1 MKEMKIIKR
10 SGQEV
15 VFDKEK
21 IIAALRKA
29 NKEVSERD
37 RISEGA
43 LNAIVA
49 TVTEECAN
57 LGRSPHVEE
66 IQDMVE
72 NRLMASMN
80 FVLARKYIT
89 YRYTRALVRRVNT
102 TDAQILTLI

>member
-15 VFDKEK
+15 DFDKEK
-21 IIAALRKA
+21 IIAAIRKA
-29 NKEVSERD
+29 NKEVGERH
-37 RISEGA
+37 RISEAA
-43 LNAIVA
+43 LLAIVDA
-49 TVTEECAN
+49 VTEECAL

-72 NRLMASMN
+72 NRLMASMS

-89 YRYTRALVRRVNT
+89 YRYTRDLVRKVNT
-102 TDAQILTLI
+102 TERKF